1 MRGRGGLTICLALTS
16 VSGAGGPHPVG
27 CADAAPPPRDTYMVI
42 GSLSLKLL
50 IMIIDHARPTTS
62 RVRDEAHT
70 LTVEEVVAMA
80 RPRLY
85 GYVL

>member
-1 MRGRGGLTICLALTS
+1 
-16 VSGAGGPHPVG
+16 
-27 CADAAPPPRDTYMVI
+27 MVI